1 MLTMLLTYFSKY
13 ARYLLPA
20 ILLLSLLMH
29 AWMLNRDLVGV
40 HVWRQAQTQTVI
52 NNFVSESWNIFEP
65 RINQHAHTDRIYRME
80 FPIMQWLFAV
90 FHKAF
95 GPHIIISRLLTLLIG
110 FASVIGIYRLCTLI
124 FNNKTVGVIAAW
136 AFSFSPVFYYYT
148 VNPLPD
154 NFALC
159 CAIWS
164 LVFFYRYMLHPVLKH
179 IIISAVFLCLATL
192 AKLPFV
198 MYGVVAVAYWLINR
212 KEPAIKSS
220 TPFLVYFMALIPAM
234 AWYITVIPG
243 WTGNGV
249 VAGVLDTS
257 TYTVSGVLHI
267 LTGTLVSML
276 PEMLL
281 NYAATPLFIAG
292 LIFMYQL
299 RLWKHLYFLPLL
311 FILLGVTAYYLFEIN
326 MIALVHD
333 YYLFPFLPLLFI
345 VVAYGAY
352 QMLSAQAKA
361 LRWCTI
367 LLLAALPF
375 LAMARINGRW
385 GTENP
390 GFNMVYYHQKEELRT
405 LVPAHEY
412 CVAGNDI
419 SGFIL
424 LYYLDRKGWAYHSD
438 MLNEQDLRYFITCG
452 AAYLFADGEVDQ
464 KPGIMQLTE
473 RLVYNKHGLRVYKLK
488 NAKDI

>member
-1 MLTMLLTYFSKY
+1 MYTAFLSKHV
-13 ARYLLPA
+13 RYLLPA
-20 ILLLSLLMH
+20 MMLLSLLMH
-29 AWMLNRDLVGV
+29 AWMLNRDLVGA

-65 RINQHAHTDRIYRME
+65 RVNQHAHTDRIYRME

-90 FHKAF
+90 FYQVF

-110 FASVIGIYRLCTLI
+110 FASVVGVYRLCTLI

-136 AFSFSPVFYYYT
+136 AFSFSPLFYYYT

-164 LVFFYRYMLHPVLKH
+164 LVFFYRYMLNPVLKH

-198 MYGVVAVAYWLINR
+198 VYGAVAAAYWVMHRNERAR
-212 KEPAIKSS
+212 KPW
-220 TPFLVYFMALIPAM
+220 TPLLVYFLALIPAM

-243 WTGNGV
+243 WKGNGV

-292 LIFMYQL
+292 LIFMYQR
-299 RLWKHLYFLPLL
+299 RLWKHPYFLPFL

-352 QMLSAQAKA
+352 KLLSVQVRTVRG
-361 LRWCTI
+361 LVMM
-367 LLLAALPF
+367 LLAVLPV
-375 LAMARINGRW
+375 LAMVRINGRW

-390 GFNMVYYHQKEELRT
+390 GFNKVYYHQNEELRA
-405 LVPAHEY
+405 LVPPGEY
-412 CVAGNDI
+412 CVVGNDV

-438 MLNEQDLRYFITCG
+438 NLGEQDLRYFITCG
-452 AAYLFADGEVDQ
+452 AAYLFADGEVDK

-473 RLVYNKHGLRVYKLK
+473 RLLYNEHGLKVYQLK

>member
-1 MLTMLLTYFSKY
+1 MYPAFFLKY

-20 ILLLSLLMH
+20 MMLLSLLMH

-40 HVWRQAQTQTVI
+40 HVWRQTQTQTVI

-65 RINQHAHTDRIYRME
+65 RVDQHAHTDRIYRME
-80 FPIMQWLFAV
+80 FPVMQWLFAGFFKV
-90 FHKAF
+90 F
-95 GPHIIISRLLTLLIG
+95 GPHIIISRILTLLIG
-110 FASVIGIYRLCTLI
+110 FTSVIGIYRLCSLI

-136 AFSFSPVFYYYT
+136 AFSFSPLFYYYT

-164 LVFFYRYMLHPVLKH
+164 LVFFYSYMQKPVLKY

-198 MYGVVAVAYWLINR
+198 VYGVVAAVYWLMYR
-212 KEPAIKSS
+212 KEWARKPW
-220 TPFLVYFMALIPAM
+220 TPLVVYFLLLIPAM
-234 AWYITVIPG
+234 AWYISVIPG

-267 LTGTLVSML
+267 LSGTLVSML

-292 LIFMYQL
+292 LVFLFQR
-299 RLWKHLYFLPLL
+299 RLWQHPYFLPLL
-311 FILLGVTAYYLFEIN
+311 FLLLAVTAYYLFEIN

-352 QMLSAQAKA
+352 SLLSMQKNMYRVAT
-361 LRWCTI
+361 LI
-367 LLLAALPF
+367 LLLALPL

-390 GFNMVYYHQKEELRT
+390 GFNKVYYHHKEELRG
-405 LVPAHEY
+405 LVPQGEY
-412 CVAGNDI
+412 CVVGNDV
-419 SGFIL
+419 SSFIL

-452 AAYLFADGEVDQ
+452 AAYLFADGEVDK
-464 KPGIMQLTE
+464 KPGIIQLTE
-473 RLVYNKHGLRVYKLK
+473 RLVYNKNGLRVYKLK